1 MTESV
6 SATTP
11 YLTKCEIL
19 AELWLDYKSDKQF
32 ADFIEYN
39 DLGLPIAYA
48 IANGIVESKPMAEKF
63 INESF
68 DLLLDGL
75 GLIDGDG
82 IVWTDLTKM
91 LTWIEEDETEA
102 ED

>member
-11 YLTKCEIL
+11 FLTKCEIL

-75 GLIDGDG
+75 GLVDD
-82 IVWTDLTKM
+82 VSWKDLTQM